1 MKRSVSGGYTDPR
14 GDDGW
19 MECGSRIFG
28 KGDYYGNGPNGQ
40 GIEFLALRWCGESRI
55 GNGDLRGALKENI
68 KS

>member
-1 MKRSVSGGYTDPR
+1 
-14 GDDGW
+14 